1 MKKLKINLSAQ
12 MIEDIKIIAQLE
24 LISVHEVIADALKDH
39 FDEHSSIYD
48 IKYIFRYRN
57 IPEEG
62 DEDYEDYIASLPTN
76 EETPFTELDALYD
89 DEFKGD
95 AVGRVTINLPDELY
109 DKIIYYEKEYGDNCF
124 AIIREA
130 LEDYT
135 YLSKTLA
142 YYNDEYCDE
151 EMGFWE

>member
-1 MKKLKINLSAQ
+1 MFIHCHYKQIT
-12 MIEDIKIIAQLE
+12 IIAQLE

-109 DKIIYYEKEYGDNCF
+109 DKIIYYEKEYGDNRF

-151 EMGFWE
+151 EMWF

>member
-109 DKIIYYEKEYGDNCF
+109 DKIIYYEKEYGDNRF

-135 YLSKTLA
+135 YLSTTLA

-151 EMGFWE
+151 EMWF

>member
-1 MKKLKINLSAQ
+1 

-76 EETPFTELDALYD
+76 EETPFT
-89 DEFKGD
+89 G
-95 AVGRVTINLPDELY
+95 
-109 DKIIYYEKEYGDNCF
+109 
-124 AIIREA
+124 
-130 LEDYT
+130 
-135 YLSKTLA
+135 
-142 YYNDEYCDE
+142 
-151 EMGFWE
+151 